1 MQYNKVEISGVNT
14 DELTV
19 LKEAEK
25 TELLKRVKQG
35 DKQAREWA

>member
-25 TELLKRVKQG
+25 RIVEIYKL
-35 DKQAREWA
+35 